1 MSRQKEPEHCKS
13 QVVEMFFQ
21 KPRKWSSVCENIGVM
36 LKNYLKK
43 LYLKVGKLRT
53 NMKQ

>member
-13 QVVEMFFQ
+13 QVVEMFLQ

-36 LKNYLKK
+36 LKK
-43 LYLKVGKLRT
+43 LSEETLSESRQIK
-53 NMKQ
+53 N